1 VNLHQSRPD
10 PTRAIAIG
18 IAMTLWVVIGS
29 ASVAVAADLLSPS
42 FRLRSGNLNA
52 GASANISSTASNP
65 TVGRAGATVSE
76 AVASGL
82 SSEPGGAFA
91 LMGFWETIRAAVN
104 AESFW
109 SFFGNADGG
118 FQIGLTISGGGGGA
132 ADVMISITTSAGQTG
147 SEIAAAI
154 AVAVNSDPTLQ
165 SIGTTAVAVGNRL
178 IVNARITERVI
189 DDPGITGVV
198 GPPPVPALH
207 GLGIVALML
216 LVGATGWLRTRTG
229 VRSPAWAVNATNR

>member
-52 GASANISSTASNP
+52 GASADISSTASNP

-76 AVASGL
+76 AVAIGP
-82 SSEPGGAFA
+82 SSAPGGALA

-109 SFFGNADGG
+109 SFFGDADGG
-118 FQIGLTISGGGGGA
+118 FQIDFTIGGGGGSG
-132 ADVMISITTSAGQTG
+132 VMLSITTSAGQTA

-189 DDPGITGVV
+189 NDPGITDVV
-198 GPPPVPALH
+198 GSPPVPALH
-207 GLGIVALML
+207 GLGIVALAL
-216 LVGATGWLRTRTG
+216 LMGTTGWLRKRAS
-229 VRSPAWAVNATNR
+229 VRSAAWTLNATHR